1 MSQFSRGLSARLT
14 CETCKRRKV
23 KCDKLHPCTSC
34 RKASIECV
42 PVERTRL
49 PRGRSAKKKNKRF
62 QEEMI
67 SRVQTP
73 NLANRVSMLEGLV
86 HTLLNSQTESYLE
99 DPDYSGSL
107 NVDFSGSGADTLG
120 PDNSSLD
127 GALQPAGCQF
137 DGFNYQSTSPDHHIS
152 PDDVAP
158 REGADSRLLQI
169 YITQVDPIFPLLQCS
184 SLWAHVAQGEPY
196 LTYAADH
203 PAPRAL
209 VCAVSYMTITTLS
222 NDRCHREFD
231 SSRDL
236 LLNKYHSLTKRALE
250 HADYINT
257 DDITVLQA
265 FVLFLVSIQAHDQ
278 SRRAWTMLSLALRIA
293 QSLLLD
299 IPDPPFTVTPLER
312 EMRRRLWHIISLLD
326 VQASFNHGSA
336 PMLQPDC
343 LRAQIFPAIDFLD
356 FFAPPKDN
364 SSPFPGPTSL
374 ADPTFIMVMA
384 EAQHAFRSLNLSRGA
399 DLCMTSVD
407 IHSRLQI
414 AAAFQQNSQAL
425 LKGLLSD
432 KIPFHLFLEQLV
444 EVIHAFLQLVAVK
457 PVQGTAKGYFSQD
470 IISPTT
476 LLSLA
481 TNFLQTL
488 NNIYQDPR
496 IEPFRWYVRLFA
508 PWHAFSVA
516 MDIVCACDDSSLQRY
531 YQTLVAGLYSSLQ
544 ELLHDAHRRLL
555 QQPLHRFA
563 ILSQTCMDQ
572 SLAVDY
578 LPELNLLQY

>member
-1 MSQFSRGLSARLT
+1 MSQFSLGFGARLT

-23 KCDKLHPCTSC
+23 KCDKLYPCTSC
-34 RKASIECV
+34 RKANFACV

-49 PRGRSAKKKNKRF
+49 PRGRSAKTKKKRF
-62 QEEMI
+62 QEEIM
-67 SRVQTP
+67 SHVQTP
-73 NLANRVSMLEGLV
+73 NLSSRVSMLEGLV
-86 HTLLNSQTESYLE
+86 HNLLSSQTESSLE
-99 DPDYSGSL
+99 DLNYSGSL
-107 NVDFSGSGADTLG
+107 NVGSSWSGVDTLG
-120 PDNSSLD
+120 SGNRDASLE
-127 GALQPAGCQF
+127 GTVQPAGRQHH
-137 DGFNYQSTSPDHHIS
+137 GLNYQSTSQDHYIS
-152 PDDVAP
+152 PNDVAP
-158 REGADSRLLQI
+158 REGDESRLLQI
-169 YITQVDPIFPLLQCS
+169 YIMQVDPIFPFLQCS
-184 SLWAHVAQGEPY
+184 SLWAHVTQGEPY

-209 VCAVSYMTITTLS
+209 VCAISYMTITTLS
-222 NDRCHREFD
+222 NDRCHQEFN
-231 SSRDL
+231 SSRGL

-257 DDITVLQA
+257 DDIAVLQA

-299 IPDPPFTVTPLER
+299 ISDPPFMVTPLER

-343 LRAQIFPAIDFLD
+343 LEAQIFPAIDFLD

-364 SSPFPGPTSL
+364 SSPFPGPSSL

-384 EAQHAFRSLNLSRGA
+384 EGQRAFRSLNLCGNA
-399 DLCMTSVD
+399 GLCMTSID
-407 IHSRLQI
+407 IHCRLQT
-414 AAAFQQNSQAL
+414 AATFQRNSQAL
-425 LKGLLSD
+425 LKGLLPD

-444 EVIHAFLQLVAVK
+444 EVTHAFLQLVAVK

-470 IISPTT
+470 IISPST

-481 TNFLQTL
+481 TSFLQAL
-488 NNIYQDPR
+488 NNMYQDPR

-516 MDIVCACDDSSLQRY
+516 MDIVCACDDSSLQGY
-531 YQTLVAGLYSSLQ
+531 YQRLVAGLYSSLQ
-544 ELLHDAHRRLL
+544 ELLQDTHRRLL
-555 QQPLHRFA
+555 QQPLHQFA
-563 ILSQTCMDQ
+563 MLSQTCINH
-572 SLAVDY
+572 SLAADSF
-578 LPELNLLQY
+578 LS